1 MHVCLQVRQTE
12 ARRFRRYIDQ
22 LLAEVL
28 QQEAE
33 VQAAVMTGLP
43 RLQQDEPA
51 DPNAFAQLPRNELE
65 QLAKQQESDN
75 TRLENYINEVS
86 AACAPGPDG
95 EATHLCRHTHTHTT
109 PMYTHSHTLTHSFT
123 HSLTRL
129 LLHSHLRSHT
139 LNLLIDTLAVAAA
152 YCGAQAL
159 HPGGDG
165 IHKQRE
171 HVMHGSAP
179 LLLESSGPLSCL
191 VLTLFAESC
200 HTVLFCFLVVSR
212 LCLGFCSCAALV

>member
-1 MHVCLQVRQTE
+1 MQTHPH
-12 ARRFRRYIDQ
+12 AHK
-22 LLAEVL
+22 
-28 QQEAE
+28 
-33 VQAAVMTGLP
+33 TP
-43 RLQQDEPA
+43 CTP
-51 DPNAFAQLPRNELE
+51 
-65 QLAKQQESDN
+65 
-75 TRLENYINEVS
+75 
-86 AACAPGPDG
+86 
-95 EATHLCRHTHTHTT
+95 THTLLLT
-109 PMYTHSHTLTHSFT
+109 P
-123 HSLTRL
+123 SLTPSL
-129 LLHSHLRSHT
+129 THT

-200 HTVLFCFLVVSR
+200 QTHTHCFVLFFWLFLAFVLVSVVAQRLYDVLFAFRGCFSVVFVCYWR
-212 LCLGFCSCAALV
+212 IC

>member
-1 MHVCLQVRQTE
+1 MRPVQLLPHTHACVHVCLQVRQTE

-75 TRLENYINEVS
+75 TRLENYINEVR
-86 AACAPGPDG
+86 AACFPGPGG
-95 EATHLCRHTHTHTT
+95 EATHLCRHIHTHTK
-109 PMYTHSHTLTHSFT
+109 PHVLPLTHSY
-123 HSLTRL
+123 S
-129 LLHSHLRSHT
+129 LLHSPLRSHT
-139 LNLLIDTLAVAAA
+139 HSTCSLILWQLLQRIVE
-152 YCGAQAL
+152 
-159 HPGGDG
+159 
-165 IHKQRE
+165 HKPSILE
-171 HVMHGSAP
+171 VMAFTSNGSM
-179 LLLESSGPLSCL
+179 
-191 VLTLFAESC
+191 
-200 HTVLFCFLVVSR
+200 
-212 LCLGFCSCAALV
+212 